1 MAELASLIKIPGRQ
15 SEKSDEELQKLFSNR
30 ANVKRELSAL
40 RRERHE
46 LLDKLKEQEGAIIR
60 IREQLESLER
70 LLANPLAAA
79 NAMVY
84 FQLRHLWRI
93 SAQRVEQFSKELR
106 AQRERKERA
115 KLQEA
120 ALQKRKHRLDILNDK
135 LQSLLIKDRNIA
147 HELEGHQKRL
157 DAMNGVFKIFKGRSL
172 KRRMVGLNNGREA
185 LQMRIDEVKETQQKI
200 NAEPLPDISG
210 LSLESRRLIN
220 LAVLALAQ
228 ELVLHF
234 AEHNLVNFAK
244 SATEKPVADMKFGDR
259 RDCDRLVERIRGR
272 IGELDD
278 QKAMAD
284 AVKVRTD
291 HLLTQVSYA
300 DEKTPVPLSEAFAGI
315 PPEVPSTGGDGVQ
328 RQRASDAPLRVN
340 VLSDDYWDVLR
351 FLL

>member
-15 SEKSDEELQKLFSNR
+15 SEASDEELQKLFSNR

-84 FQLRHLWRI
+84 FQLRHLWRVG
-93 SAQRVEQFSKELR
+93 AQRVEQFSKELR

-120 ALQKRKHRLDILNDK
+120 ALEKRKHRLDILNDK
-135 LQSLLIKDRNIA
+135 LQSLLIKDRNLA
-147 HELEGHQKRL
+147 HELETHQKRL
-157 DAMNGVFKIFKGRSL
+157 DAMNSFARLFKGRTL
-172 KRRMVGLNNGREA
+172 KRRMAGLNNGREA
-185 LQMRIDEVKETQQKI
+185 LQARIDEVKETQAKI
-200 NAEPLPDISG
+200 NSEPLPDISG
-210 LSLESRRLIN
+210 LSLDSRRLIN

-244 SATEKPVADMKFGDR
+244 AATEKQVADMKFGDR
-259 RDCDRLVERIRGR
+259 RDCDRIVERIRGR
-272 IGELDD
+272 IRELDE
-278 QKAMAD
+278 QKVIAD
-284 AVKVRTD
+284 FVKVRTD
-291 HLLTQVSYA
+291 HLLSEVSYA
-300 DEKTPVPLSEAFAGI
+300 DEKTSVPLSEGFAGI
-315 PPEVPSTGGDGVQ
+315 PPEVRRAVGDGAQ
-328 RQRASDAPLRVN
+328 QKRASDAPLRVN
-340 VLSDDYWDVLR
+340 VLADDYWNVLKV
-351 FLL
+351 LL